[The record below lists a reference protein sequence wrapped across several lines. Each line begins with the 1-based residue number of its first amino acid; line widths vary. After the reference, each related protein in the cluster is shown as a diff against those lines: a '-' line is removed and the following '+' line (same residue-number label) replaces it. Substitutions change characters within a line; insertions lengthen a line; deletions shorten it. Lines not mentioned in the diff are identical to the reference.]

1 MFESRPTENGLGMA
15 ETPQPNSSEDKLHAR
30 PGDPETNTR
39 PPGNGDEDQQDTE
52 RGRDKL
58 DSVLGN

>member
-1 MFESRPTENGLGMA
+1 MFQSRLTENGLGMT
-15 ETPQPNSSEDKLHAR
+15 EKQDSQDKLHSR
-30 PGDPETNTR
+30 PEDPEQNTR

-58 DSVLGN
+58 VSVLGH